1 MQQAAPAATPPAATP
16 PGAVA
21 LPAPGSPVRSHRTP
35 VPPIQMEQY
44 RAEVVTHVEQQRKR
58 VVSTCWPKEGLPKGQ
73 RSATITYNVT
83 FNPQGREVG
92 RGIVQD
98 RRAPAGKF
106 AKCLSQLHGMPFS
119 ISPPGTYVTLRIPV
133 TYP

>member
-1 MQQAAPAATPPAATP
+1 MA
-16 PGAVA
+16 
-21 LPAPGSPVRSHRTP
+21 
-35 VPPIQMEQY
+35 QY
-44 RAEVVTHVEQQRKR
+44 RAEVETHVEQQRRR
-58 VVSTCWPKEGLPKGQ
+58 VISTCWPKDGLPRGH
-73 RSATITYNVT
+73 RSTTVTYNVT
-83 FNPQGREVG
+83 FNPAGREVA

-106 AKCLSQLHGMPFS
+106 GKCLGQLHEAPFS